1 MPDVLPQNKEVW
13 NIYLKARSQVIMGM
27 NGPVSLDIRALKY
40 IMDLYE
46 VEDQRTVSEQ
56 VINLWETIRSD
67 EIAIQRVK
75 K

>member
-1 MPDVLPQNKEVW
+1 
-13 NIYLKARSQVIMGM
+13 MGR
-27 NGPVSLDIRALKY
+27 NGPGSLDIRALKY

-46 VEDQRTVSEQ
+46 VEDHRTVSER
-56 VINLWETIRSD
+56 VISLWETIRSD

>member
-1 MPDVLPQNKEVW
+1 
-13 NIYLKARSQVIMGM
+13 MGM